1 MPAAAAAGAGQ
12 APSGGG
18 GGGGNPFQLATNL
31 YCEKNN
37 AANVTAANG
46 TIGTSQAGQG
56 GQINAGQYLRGVRLV
71 VRAAASASVTTAN
84 GNTNDWPWN
93 ILTQVDLV
101 NVDGSEILY
110 VMGGYA
116 HYLAQKY
123 GKPWLGDPMSMT
135 DAVNATTAVPQFT
148 LFLQPEI
155 RWTAGVLANT
165 DTRSQYR
172 FDYTLDTI
180 ANITG
185 ANGSS
190 YNTAS
195 QAPVVTVQPYLD
207 AWAQPDAEDLQGT
220 PNMPVPPGLNLQ
232 AKRRHQIFTMNA
244 NASDNIF
251 QSALTGNAIRNQV
264 IVTRNGGS
272 IRSEGLTDPI
282 LWSIDN
288 RSLGKISVNNMGAGA
303 GTAATSGQINGDM
316 VNVWM
321 GEMYADSFVSRITGS
336 TTNTVGFTRETGV
349 YVFPRFIKP
358 GTLYGQ
364 GWLYTANSSKEI
376 FESSTGAA
384 TTGTAELITDE
395 VYPVGPIDPQLTDI

>member
-1 MPAAAAAGAGQ
+1 MPAAAAAGQSSAGG
-12 APSGGG
+12 SG

-37 AANVTAANG
+37 VGNLASTS
-46 TIGTSQAGQG
+46 ISTSQTSGG

-71 VRAAASASVTTAN
+71 VRAQASASVTTAN
-84 GNTNDWPWN
+84 AATNDWPFN
-93 ILTQVDLV
+93 ILTGIDLV

-116 HYLAQKY
+116 HYLRQKY
-123 GKPWLGDPMSMT
+123 GAPWLGDPLT
-135 DAVNATTAVPQFT
+135 YGDAIAATTALPQFT

-172 FDYTLDTI
+172 FDYSLDTI

-195 QAPVVTVQPYLD
+195 QAPVVTVQPYMD
-207 AWAQPDAEDLQGT
+207 AWAQPDASDLQGT
-220 PNMPVPPGLNLQ
+220 PNQPVPPGLNLQ
-232 AKRRHQIFTMNA
+232 RKSRHQIFTMNA
-244 NASDNIF
+244 NASDNIL
-251 QSALTGNAIRNQV
+251 QSALTGNALRNQIFV
-264 IVTRNGGS
+264 HRNGGS
-272 IRSEGLTDPI
+272 VRSEGFTDPI
-282 LWSIDN
+282 LWQLDN
-288 RSLGKISVNNMGAGA
+288 RSMGKISVNDPGSAAG
-303 GTAATSGQINGDM
+303 GTATTTGASNGDM
-316 VNVWM
+316 VQNWM
-321 GEMYADSFVSRITGS
+321 SEQYGEFFSSRVTGS
-336 TTNTVGFTRETGV
+336 TTTTVACARRELGV

-364 GWLYTANSSKEI
+364 GWLYTSNSTKET
-376 FESSTGAA
+376 FEVTSGVSTS
-384 TTGTAELITDE
+384 GTAELISDE
-395 VYPVGPIDPQLTDI
+395 VYPVGPVDPQLTDI